1 MMRAALLVLCACSFG
16 GHRPNYQY
24 FVLTTTAQRT
34 PSSTASDDES
44 QPTLAVD
51 RVTLPGYLDREQIA
65 VRTRDHRVEY
75 SRTDRWAEPLAPACE
90 RTLRVDRA
98 VHLTRA
104 GIQVPT
110 RTEGPS
116 YYLDVEVLRFE
127 QSGGDRVELWA
138 RWTMR
143 SSTDVLDSGELHFFE
158 PMRGIDSNAMA
169 VAASN
174 AIARMAAELAVQV
187 RKTDSILAARERRP

>member
-1 MMRAALLVLCACSFG
+1 MMRAALLLMCACSFG

-34 PSSTASDDES
+34 PSSTASDES

-51 RVTLPGYLDREQIA
+51 RVSLPGYLDREQIA
-65 VRTRDHRVEY
+65 MRTRDHSVIY
-75 SRTDRWAEPLAPACE
+75 SRTDRWAEPLEPAFE
-90 RTLRVDRA
+90 RTLREDLA
-98 VHLTRA
+98 VHLRPA

-110 RTEGPS
+110 RTEGPT

-127 QSGGDRVELWA
+127 RNGDRVELWA

-143 SSTDVLDSGELHFFE
+143 SSTEVLDTGDTHFFV
-158 PMRGIDSNAMA
+158 PMRGVDSNAMA
-169 VAASN
+169 VAASD
-174 AIARMAAELAVQV
+174 AIAQMAAELAVQV
-187 RKTDSILAARERRP
+187 RKTDRTLAARERRP

>member
-1 MMRAALLVLCACSFG
+1 MMRAALLLVCACSFG

-34 PSSTASDDES
+34 PSSTASDES
-44 QPTLAVD
+44 APTLAVD
-51 RVTLPGYLDREQIA
+51 RVSLPGYLDREQIA
-65 VRTRDHRVEY
+65 MRTRDHSVVY
-75 SRTDRWAEPLAPACE
+75 SRTDRWAEPLEPAFE
-90 RTLRVDRA
+90 RTLREDLA

-110 RTEGPS
+110 RTEGPT

-143 SSTDVLDSGELHFFE
+143 SSTEVLDSGDMHFFE
-158 PMRGIDSNAMA
+158 AMRGTDSNAMA
-169 VAASN
+169 VAASD

-187 RKTDSILAARERRP
+187 RKTDSTLAARERRP